1 MKFTKKLIR
10 GRLIKRYKRFLA
22 DIELENGE
30 IVTAH
35 CPNSGSMKSCMESG
49 WQVML
54 SEHTNPGRKYRYT
67 WEMIHN
73 GKCWIGINTGMPNQI
88 AEEAIQAAM
97 IPELYG
103 YHEIR
108 REKKYGQNSRID
120 LLLIRNDQ
128 QCFVEV
134 KNVTLVEADGCYYFP
149 DAVTDRGRKHLY
161 ELMSMI
167 EHGHRAV
174 MLFIVQRSDG
184 NCFRSAVLIDPEY
197 AESLLTAHRQG
208 VEVLVYRAEV
218 SPGGIELAERISW
231 KWD

>member
-1 MKFTKKLIR
+1 MIFAEKLIR
-10 GRLIKRYKRFLA
+10 GRLLRRYKRFLA

-35 CPNSGSMKSCMESG
+35 CPNSGSMKSCMQSG

-54 SEHTNPGRKYRYT
+54 SDHTNPGRKYRYT

-73 GKCWIGINTGMPNQI
+73 GKCWIGINTSVPNLI
-88 AEEAIQAAM
+88 AEEAIQAEK
-97 IPELYG
+97 IPELAG

-120 LLLIRNDQ
+120 LLLIRDDQ

-149 DAVTDRGRKHLY
+149 DAVTERGRKHLF
-161 ELMSMI
+161 ELISMI
-167 EHGHRAV
+167 DQGHRAV
-174 MLFIVQRSDG
+174 MLFVVQRSDG
-184 NCFRSAVLIDPEY
+184 NCFRPAAHIDRQY
-197 AESLLTAHRQG
+197 AESLLKANRHG
-208 VEVLVYRAEV
+208 VEVLVYRADV
-218 SPGGIELAERISW
+218 SPAGIALVESIPWELH
-231 KWD
+231 